1 MKYIGERITID
12 DNICNGR
19 PVIQGTRITVQT
31 ILDFLSAGDSAEE
44 ILKQYPAL
52 KPDDINACIRFVA
65 DLMEY
70 KTTTNKPFDAIEFMR
85 EQRRRLSDKL
95 SKMTKAEIVAY
106 FRHKRKENGVRPS
119 AS

>member
-1 MKYIGERITID
+1 MDMEYIGERITID

-52 KPDDINACIRFVA
+52 KSDDINASIKFAA
-65 DLMEY
+65 DLMNRNY
-70 KTTTNKPFDAIEFMR
+70 TI
-85 EQRRRLSDKL
+85 
-95 SKMTKAEIVAY
+95 
-106 FRHKRKENGVRPS
+106 RKI
-119 AS
+119 A